1 MGLTVTTT
9 LLSPTAGTVAV
20 NEPVLLSWAAPDPL
34 QVAFQVQMRQPGGVA
49 WDVLDTGLL
58 SGPDSSRLLAANT
71 LPSAD
76 FEWRVGTAL
85 ATLFPSATVYPDAT
99 LFPSYPAPDVQW
111 SAAAF
116 FAGRLRP
123 APPTIV
129 APAAGETV
137 QQSRY
142 DVEWT
147 PAALPGVSA
156 AQTRYRVRRTTVG
169 GQVRED
175 SGEVMDAAA
184 RKHTLRF
191 QVSDVQRV
199 VQVQTFYDGL
209 WSDWASRQVYVF
221 FVGPPLPEFVTSAD
235 FYIYVSIT
243 NPAPGAQQPALTR
256 NEVHRRVLGD
266 TGDGIPR
273 ALNLPADAVFTD
285 HYVANRERYQY
296 RVVAIGTDGNP
307 TSTDWQE

>member
-58 SGPDSSRLLAANT
+58 SGQDSSWLLAAGT

-85 ATLFPSATVYPDAT
+85 ATLFPGAAVYPDAA
-99 LFPSYPAPDVQW
+99 LFPSYTAPAVEW

-123 APPTIV
+123 EPPVID
-129 APAAGETV
+129 APAEGETV
-137 QQSRY
+137 ARSRY
-142 DVEWT
+142 GVEWT
-147 PAALPGVSA
+147 PAALPGVPA
-156 AQTRYRVRRTTVG
+156 AQTRYRVRRTTVS

-184 RKHTLRF
+184 RTHGLRF
-191 QVSDVQRV
+191 QASDVQRV

-221 FVGPPLPEFVTSAD
+221 FVGPPLPEFVTSSD
-235 FYIYVSIT
+235 FYIYVTIT
-243 NPAPGAQQPALTR
+243 NPTPGAQQPALTR
-256 NEVHRRVLGD
+256 NELHRRVVGE
-266 TGDGIPR
+266 TGDGIPL
-273 ALNLPADAVFTD
+273 ALTLPADAVFTD
-285 HYVANRERYQY
+285 PYVANRQRYQY
-296 RVVAIGTDGNP
+296 RVVAVGADGNP
-307 TSTDWQE
+307 TSTEWQE